1 MRFTSSLSALALGLA
16 AVLSGCGNSSE
27 KSTPT
32 DDNVKLK
39 FNLKPGSK
47 FTYDAQ
53 SVQDVEAGGQ
63 RIKQDITMVSNFA
76 VQSAADSA
84 TKLDVSYQRVAM
96 KMDAGGQQMAYD
108 SNDPSTKSSPLA
120 LMGGL
125 VGKHFTVGVTNAGR
139 VTSVQGVNELI
150 NGMIDPA
157 NPNAAAM
164 RAQISQTL
172 NDQTIKSMMEQ
183 SFNIYPNHQVQ
194 PGDTWTKAT
203 SVAMGPMTMSATS
216 TYKLNS
222 IGDGVAHI
230 GVSSKLAGTG
240 AVSLTGTQAGTLD
253 VDVATGLL
261 TDSQLKQTL
270 TGTPAM
276 KITTTIHVKGTKE

>member
-1 MRFTSSLSALALGLA
+1 MRFTSSLSVLALGLA
-16 AVLSGCGNSSE
+16 ALLTSCGNSPE
-27 KSTPT
+27 KSTPAAGG
-32 DDNVKLK
+32 VQLK

-63 RIKQDITMVSNFA
+63 RIKQDITMVSDFA
-76 VQSAADSA
+76 VQAAADSA
-84 TKLDVSYQRVAM
+84 TKLDVSYRRVAM
-96 KMDAGGQQMAYD
+96 KMDAGSQQMAYD
-108 SNDPSTKSSPLA
+108 SNDPSTKGSPLA

-125 VGKHFTVGVTNAGR
+125 VGKHFTVGVTSAGR

-150 NGMIDPA
+150 EGMIDPA

-164 RAQISQTL
+164 RAQMSQTL

-183 SFNIYPNHQVQ
+183 SFNIYPTHNVQ
-194 PGDTWTKAT
+194 PGDTWTKTT
-203 SVAMGPMTMSATS
+203 SVAMGPMTMNATS
-216 TYKLNS
+216 TYKLNGVS
-222 IGDGVAHI
+222 NGVAHI
-230 GVSSKLAGTG
+230 GISSKLAGTG
-240 AVSLTGTQAGTLD
+240 AVSLSGTQTGTLD

-261 TDSQLKQTL
+261 TDSQIQQTL

-276 KITTTIHVKGTKE
+276 KIATTIHIKGTKG